1 MEQRPCGVK
10 RWDEVGG
17 SLSNEYQLFV
27 FYFFFILT
35 AFKHTKLQLEK
46 YFVYIKPE
54 FDVKHFLQRLTCDD
68 KTFIVIQDFSD
79 EP

>member
-1 MEQRPCGVK
+1 M
-10 RWDEVGG
+10 
-17 SLSNEYQLFV
+17 
-27 FYFFFILT
+27 
-35 AFKHTKLQLEK
+35 

-54 FDVKHFLQRLTCDD
+54 FNVKHFLQRLTCDD